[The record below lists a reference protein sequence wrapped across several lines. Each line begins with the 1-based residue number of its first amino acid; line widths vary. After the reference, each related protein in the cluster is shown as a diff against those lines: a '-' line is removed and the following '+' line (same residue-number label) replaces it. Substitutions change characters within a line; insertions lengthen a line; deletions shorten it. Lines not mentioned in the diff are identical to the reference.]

1 MWFQCASEADN
12 TSLNA
17 DEDPRFF
24 NKTVT
29 GNGLV
34 CFEPTRFK
42 GCFLAFDGTTLK
54 LKRTQRPEQD
64 DEVHF
69 VLKPVDG
76 SRTTYTY

>member
-29 GNGLV
+29 NNGLFY
-34 CFEPTRFK
+34 FEPTRFK
-42 GCFLAFDGTTLK
+42 GYFLAFDGSTLK

-69 VLKPVDG
+69 ALFPVDVC
-76 SRTTYTY
+76 RK